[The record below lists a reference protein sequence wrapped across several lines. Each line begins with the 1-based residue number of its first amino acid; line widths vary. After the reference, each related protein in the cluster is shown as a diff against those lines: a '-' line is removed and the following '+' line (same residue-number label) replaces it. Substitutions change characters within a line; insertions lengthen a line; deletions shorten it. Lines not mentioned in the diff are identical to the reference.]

1 MNGHKLN
8 RKDFFKTLA
17 VTGAGTTLAMLGCG
31 GNENAGKADAAQNSG
46 QYPAVPTRPLGN
58 TGMRI
63 PVVFHGIMYNL
74 VENQI
79 VLGKAF
85 QWGMNMVDTSHGYAG
100 GNSELGIGKY
110 LKRHPEKRKDII
122 IVSKASGAYN
132 VQQVEEKLQRSLK
145 RMNTD
150 YIDIYYG
157 VHGLSDPDELTP
169 ELRRWA
175 ENAKKRGVIK
185 KFGFST
191 HRNMA
196 ACLQAASR
204 LDWIDVIMTSFNF
217 RLMQDDDMDRAV
229 DACHAKGIGL
239 IAMKVMAL
247 NISTSGD
254 KELTRHFTQKG
265 YTDGQAKLK
274 AVLDDKRIAGACVT
288 MQNTALIMAN
298 AAAALDKTSLGR
310 DDHRFLRQYA
320 AQTCDD
326 YCAGCASI
334 CDGALPE
341 APVVSDVMRY
351 LMYYNSYGEE
361 KKARDLFRKE
371 IPAATRRKL
380 ADLDYSAVERAC
392 PRNLPL
398 GRFMAEA
405 LDKLA

>member
-1 MNGHKLN
+1 
-8 RKDFFKTLA
+8 
-17 VTGAGTTLAMLGCG
+17 
-31 GNENAGKADAAQNSG
+31 
-46 QYPAVPTRPLGN
+46 
-58 TGMRI
+58 
-63 PVVFHGIMYNL
+63 
-74 VENQI
+74 
-79 VLGKAF
+79 
-85 QWGMNMVDTSHGYAG
+85 
-100 GNSELGIGKY
+100 
-110 LKRHPEKRKDII
+110 
-122 IVSKASGAYN
+122 
-132 VQQVEEKLQRSLK
+132 
-145 RMNTD
+145 
-150 YIDIYYG
+150 
-157 VHGLSDPDELTP
+157 
-169 ELRRWA
+169 
-175 ENAKKRGVIK
+175 
-185 KFGFST
+185 
-191 HRNMA
+191 
-196 ACLQAASR
+196 
-204 LDWIDVIMTSFNF
+204 
-217 RLMQDDDMDRAV
+217 
-229 DACHAKGIGL
+229 
-239 IAMKVMAL
+239 MKVMAL